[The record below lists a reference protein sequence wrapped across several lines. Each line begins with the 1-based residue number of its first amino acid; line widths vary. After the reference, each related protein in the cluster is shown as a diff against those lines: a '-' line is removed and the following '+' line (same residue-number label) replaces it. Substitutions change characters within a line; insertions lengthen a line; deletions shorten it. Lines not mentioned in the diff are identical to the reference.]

1 MYARECPIGPTF
13 RSEEAMNRLLDSL
26 KRLSADRL
34 DRAARLHYE
43 HYRQ

>member
-1 MYARECPIGPTF
+1 
-13 RSEEAMNRLLDSL
+13 MNRLLDSL

-43 HYRQ
+43 RYRR

>member
-1 MYARECPIGPTF
+1 
-13 RSEEAMNRLLDSL
+13 MNVVLDSL

-43 HYRQ
+43 RYRQ